1 MPHVQRSVRIPV
13 DAELPTLEHAL
24 AGSLSVHR
32 VDDDTRAAGWT
43 RGREV
48 VERARGQE
56 IWTGAIEGMPDTESR
71 LVARFTPDP
80 ATGRVSEVEL
90 IAVSTVVIPFFTWFL
105 RIQGVLGARRAL
117 PYAAA
122 KLQATL
128 ENRSAPPPLSPWAL
142 VPPVPF
148 TPEQAGRLCAL
159 AVVALL
165 ANFGGALLSQNG
177 DAVTSAFGRSDEAL
191 GAALAIARAGV
202 LVSLVAIALADR
214 LGRRRLILF
223 ALVGT
228 CAFNLVSA
236 LSPSFEV
243 FTGAQTVTRA
253 LVNTAL
259 VVAGIAA
266 VEEAPDGARAF
277 ATGMFALALGAGF
290 GLAVIFLPLA
300 DLGNYGWRI
309 SFAIG
314 AATVL
319 LVPLLSR
326 YLRETRRYEQV
337 AQRTEER
344 GRVREVFDRAYRLR
358 FVLLVIAAFLT
369 NVFSAP
375 SSQLTNRYL
384 THAHNFSNSDVA
396 IFRAV
401 TAGLPGVLGVLLAS
415 KLAESRGRRPVTI
428 VGLLVATAAQ
438 GAFFLSS
445 GGAVLWI
452 TPVIS
457 IIAAACAG
465 LALGTLDAEL
475 FPTEVRGTSNGFLL
489 VAGVAG
495 SAVGLVLATQL
506 KDVMGGLGPA
516 IAVCGIATIVAA
528 LFVVPRLPETADRR
542 LDDVSPSEV

>member
-1 MPHVQRSVRIPV
+1 
-13 DAELPTLEHAL
+13 
-24 AGSLSVHR
+24 
-32 VDDDTRAAGWT
+32 
-43 RGREV
+43 
-48 VERARGQE
+48 
-56 IWTGAIEGMPDTESR
+56 
-71 LVARFTPDP
+71 
-80 ATGRVSEVEL
+80 
-90 IAVSTVVIPFFTWFL
+90 
-105 RIQGVLGARRAL
+105 
-117 PYAAA
+117 
-122 KLQATL
+122 
-128 ENRSAPPPLSPWAL
+128 
-142 VPPVPF
+142 VPF

-165 ANFGGALLSQNG
+165 ANFAGALLSQNG

-214 LGRRRLILF
+214 LGRRRLILV
-223 ALVGT
+223 ALIGS
-228 CAFNLVSA
+228 CGFNLVSA
-236 LSPSFEV
+236 LAPTFEV
-243 FTGAQTVTRA
+243 FTGAQLVTRA

-290 GLAVIFLPLA
+290 GLAVLLLPLA

-309 SFAIG
+309 SFGIG
-314 AATVL
+314 AAVVL
-319 LVPLLSR
+319 LVPLLAR
-326 YLRETRRYEQV
+326 NLRETRRYEHV
-337 AQRTEER
+337 ARRTEER
-344 GRVREVFDRAYRLR
+344 GRVREVFDRAYRMR
-358 FVLLVIAAFLT
+358 FVLLVVAAFLT

-384 THAHNFSNSDVA
+384 THAHDFSNSDVA
-396 IFRAV
+396 LFRAV
-401 TAGLPGVLGVLLAS
+401 TAGLPGVLGVLLAG

-445 GGAVLWI
+445 GGALLWI
-452 TPVIS
+452 TPVIA

-506 KDVMGGLGPA
+506 KDVMGGLGPG
-516 IAVCGIATIVAA
+516 IAVCGIATVVAA